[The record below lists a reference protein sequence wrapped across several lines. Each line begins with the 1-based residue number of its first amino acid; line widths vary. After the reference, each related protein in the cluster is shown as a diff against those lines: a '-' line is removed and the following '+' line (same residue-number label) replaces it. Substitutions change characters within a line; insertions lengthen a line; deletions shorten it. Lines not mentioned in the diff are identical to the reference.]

1 MTDRERLRI
10 LIEDLPEQEVHT
22 ALRFVEYLRQEGE
35 GEDPLLIA
43 LRNAPDDDEPLT
55 EEDLEAL
62 REAEEDVAQGRV
74 VSHEQARRILLGD
87 A

>member
-10 LIEDLPEQEVHT
+10 LIEDLPDQEVHT

-35 GEDPLLIA
+35 DEDPLLIA
-43 LRNAPDDDEPLT
+43 LQNAPEDDEPLT
-55 EEDLEAL
+55 AEDLEAL

-74 VSHEQARRILLGD
+74 VSHEQARRLLLGES
-87 A
+87 